1 MARILVIDD
10 EKSIRDLYQQAL
22 EKAGYEVVAAENGQ
36 VGIDLHRDQRAD
48 LIITDIMMPQKDGF
62 ETIKELQEHF
72 SGVKIIAITGVG
84 LHNLP
89 VAFDLG
95 AVRVFE
101 KPVPLSD
108 IIETVRELVA

>member
-1 MARILVIDD
+1 MVIDD
-10 EKSIRDLYQQAL
+10 EKPIRDLYQQAL
-22 EKAGYEVVAAENGQ
+22 AREGYDVVAAENGQ
-36 VGIDLHRDQRAD
+36 VGIDLQTDQKAD

-62 ETIKELQEHF
+62 ETIKELQEKHP
-72 SGVKIIAITGVG
+72 GVHIIAITGVG

-101 KPVPLSD
+101 KPVP
-108 IIETVRELVA
+108 IAEIVKTVRELVGE